1 MKPTDDLLAIIPAEL
16 HDDKLRCTWHAKQ
29 STWYV
34 YRVDEIVYDPVK
46 QHSIDKRTQLGNIKG
61 GKWSYSPSW
70 LKNREI
76 EQLKKQLEEKKDDV
90 DRAMEKPATA
100 YAVEHLKE
108 ITTLVPR
115 PRQSLKTVY
124 RLDHILTVLCLSM
137 LGGFTGAMSL
147 ADYWARYRYQLSRI
161 MDDFPE
167 DDISHDTINRMLRLI
182 KPEHFLPL
190 MSIFTADTIA
200 HTSERLINVDGK
212 AVRAS
217 KTNDAKSG
225 RYLLNVYDS
234 GSRMFVAHE
243 LIGAKNNEI
252 SVVVDLLK
260 RLDLKPGDI
269 MTADAMHT
277 QRATVS
283 YLQSIGVG
291 YCLAAKDNQEKLAS
305 EIMRHFA
312 SLERKVKT
320 HTPDPECG
328 HDRIEIRE
336 TEIMPGSLMSKKLKD
351 QWPGLARGSIV
362 KSTTQRIDKRGE
374 KPETLETRYFIC
386 TIPFNDK
393 NSAERIAEV
402 VRSHWSVENQLHW
415 VLDVVFGEDRI
426 HASDVNY
433 INNRSMCLKAASN
446 ILRAMQ
452 KSLAERGVE
461 ISINRLKEQCAT
473 PMDAL
478 EMLGC
483 FFTGQKIPFDVN
495 D

>member
-1 MKPTDDLLAIIPAEL
+1 MKPTDDLLAIIPAEF
-16 HDDKLRCTWHAKQ
+16 HGDKLRCTWHAKQ
-29 STWYV
+29 ATWYV
-34 YRVDEIVYDPVK
+34 YRVDDIVYDPVK
-46 QHSIDKRTQLGNIKG
+46 QHSIDKRTQFGKIKD
-61 GKWSYSPSW
+61 GKWTYSPSW

-76 EQLKKQLEEKKDDV
+76 EQLKKQLEAKKDDV
-90 DRAMEKPATA
+90 DRAMENPATA

-108 ITTLVPR
+108 ITTRVPD
-115 PRQSLKTVY
+115 PRQQLKTVY
-124 RLDHILTVLCLSM
+124 RLDHILTVMCLGM

-147 ADYWARYRYQLSRI
+147 ADYWSRYRYQLCRI
-161 MDDFPE
+161 MDDFPDE
-167 DDISHDTINRMLRLI
+167 DISHDTINRLLRLI

-190 MSIFTADTIA
+190 MSIFTSDLIS
-200 HTSERLINVDGK
+200 HTSERLIHVDGK

-217 KTNDAKSG
+217 KTDDAKSG

-260 RLDLKPGDI
+260 KLDLKPGDI

-277 QRATVS
+277 QRATVA

-312 SLERKVKT
+312 AVERRVKT
-320 HTPDPECG
+320 HTPEPESG

-336 TEIMPGSLMSKKLKD
+336 TEIMPGSIMSKKLKD
-351 QWPGLARGSIV
+351 QWPGLAGGSIV
-362 KSTTQRIDKRGE
+362 KTTTQRIAKNGD

-386 TIPFNDK
+386 TIPYK
-393 NSAERIAEV
+393 SENSEKRIAEV

-446 ILRAMQ
+446 ILRTIQ
-452 KSLAERGVE
+452 KIMAERGVE
-461 ISINRLKEQCAT
+461 ISISRLKEQCAT
-473 PMDAL
+473 PMDAM
-478 EMLGC
+478 EVLGC
-483 FFTGQKIPFDVN
+483 FFEKQKIPFDVN